1 MPLSLTGGANSWLVG
16 SASVLQKNLANI
28 NRPQELQ
35 SYLSSFA
42 ACKEISFDMAAACA
56 ADIVDWLP
64 PHTHTQKQTN
74 KQTKERIPKI
84 QNNIII
90 TTHVAVII

>member
-1 MPLSLTGGANSWLVG
+1 MKTLKKSHLTWLLHVQLTLLTG
-16 SASVLQKNLANI
+16 
-28 NRPQELQ
+28 
-35 SYLSSFA
+35 YL
-42 ACKEISFDMAAACA
+42 
-56 ADIVDWLP
+56 
-64 PHTHTQKQTN
+64 HTHTHTHTN

>member
-1 MPLSLTGGANSWLVG
+1 VCYKNFWQTSIDLRNSNPTSLHL
-16 SASVLQKNLANI
+16 LHEKL
-28 NRPQELQ
+28 
-35 SYLSSFA
+35 
-42 ACKEISFDMAAACA
+42 KEISFDMAAACA